1 MSGSKLDQDQV
12 NNQASNKKGFLKII
26 ENIFRKFK
34 DIAVLLMLL
43 PLIIIYIVCI
53 GVSVTPGIYLYQIA
67 NNLLIDQ
74 ILILK
79 CLGLGL
85 SIGAGF
91 ILFIITL
98 IFIVPVFNF
107 PLIFLVRSYRGPW
120 YSMETIPWYYHNAL
134 FYLVRYTILE
144 FLTPS
149 PLNLLFFRMMGMK
162 IGKNTVINTTN
173 ISDPC
178 LITIG
183 DYVTIGGSTFM
194 MAHYGMK
201 GYLIIDRLVIGDK
214 TMIGLNAK
222 ILGGV
227 RIGNKVSIGPN
238 ATVLPKTILKDDEKF
253 GI

>member
-1 MSGSKLDQDQV
+1 MSGNKLDQDQI
-12 NNQASNKKGFLKII
+12 NNQASNKKGFFKHL
-26 ENIFRKFK
+26 ENVFRKFK
-34 DIAVLLMLL
+34 DGATLLMLF
-43 PLIIIYIVCI
+43 PLIIIYIICI
-53 GVSVTPGIYLYQIA
+53 GVSVTPGIYLYQLTSTA
-67 NNLLIDQ
+67 LVEQ

-91 ILFIITL
+91 ILFILTL

-120 YSMETIPWYYHNAL
+120 YAMETIPWYYHNAL

-149 PLNLLFFRMMGMK
+149 PLNILFFRMMGMK
-162 IGKNTVINTTN
+162 IGKHSVINTTN

-201 GYLIIDRLVIGDK
+201 GYLIIDRLTIGDK

-227 RIGNKVSIGPN
+227 RIGKKVIIGPN
-238 ATVLPKTILKDDEKF
+238 ATVLPKTILKDEEKF
-253 GI
+253 GV